1 MACCLT
7 APSHYLNQCWLIIS
21 KVSWHSFEG
30 NFTAGISAI
39 NQCNWLKIYSSK
51 ISLKSPRPQWL
62 YTQGQHNLFRLAL
75 NDKKTMH
82 ELHSQYHSCWWP
94 GEARYQGINRHDI
107 DIACLEY
114 FMSHTRTAD
123 QTDSMKIYFSCFSS
137 FYYNSILN
145 FLVITKLYTSHKKRM
160 CMQHLVAITRALN
173 YNVHQKGISNKII
186 HTSS

>member
-1 MACCLT
+1 MFLNSLGPSDAIWRQKSGSTLVQVMACCLT

-94 GEARYQGINRHDI
+94 GEARYRGINRHDI

-123 QTDSMKIYFSCFSS
+123 QTDSMKIYFS
-137 FYYNSILN
+137 I
-145 FLVITKLYTSHKKRM
+145 FLHFTTIQYLISWSLPNYTQVTK
-160 CMQHLVAITRALN
+160 
-173 YNVHQKGISNKII
+173 NVCVCNIW
-186 HTSS
+186 